1 MSGNQS
7 SSLNPTAEVPPPPEQ
22 PTVLDPTPEPPVQ
35 DNLLTSETIPPP
47 EQFADR
53 EQSDPPRNEVPQPDP
68 ANFKVRKLF
77 LSLRPLCLEFN
88 HFSAS

>member
-1 MSGNQS
+1 M
-7 SSLNPTAEVPPPPEQ
+7 NPTPEVPPPPEQ
-22 PTVLDPTPEPPVQ
+22 PTVIDPAPEPPVQ
-35 DNLLTSETIPPP
+35 DNPLPSETIPPP

-53 EQSDPPRNEVPQPDP
+53 EQVDPPRNEVPQPDP

>member
-7 SSLNPTAEVPPPPEQ
+7 SSLNQPEVPPPPEQ

-35 DNLLTSETIPPP
+35 DSMLPSETIPPP
-47 EQFADR
+47 EQFVDR
-53 EQSDPPRNEVPQPDP
+53 EQADPTRNEVPQPDP

-77 LSLRPLCLEFN
+77 LSLGHPVRN
-88 HFSAS
+88 

>member
-7 SSLNPTAEVPPPPEQ
+7 SSLNQPEVPPPPEQ

-53 EQSDPPRNEVPQPDP
+53 EQSDPPRNLFPQPDQ
-68 ANFKVRKLF
+68 ANFKVGKLF
-77 LSLRPLCLEFN
+77 LSPRPSCLDFN